1 MFHLMKGNVSD
12 NIGNKIT
19 HYIIGIIAKDSDD
32 PCKIMLPHADLE
44 PKSSKNL
51 VKLCGFF
58 LKLTYFTS
66 TCNSVMR
73 VPKNAPICSST
84 NLHPQVYGGITCTAR
99 LKCTF

>member
-58 LKLTYFTS
+58 LVNILYEYVQLRHAS
-66 TCNSVMR
+66 
-73 VPKNAPICSST
+73 A
-84 NLHPQVYGGITCTAR
+84 
-99 LKCTF
+99 